1 MLIKAPSIISGLF
14 FMTTHMSTLRFRLWT
29 QNDVCIVN
37 KYVSSHSF
45 HIILTHISQSLI
57 EITNTTNALRAC
69 DHWPGPGSSQHWPVT
84 RSRLVS
90 GPRLPDIWPSPP
102 QLSLLPRQCRHRV
115 NTEHKFLQ
123 LTFSRERSTGGQ
135 LCTSPRHLVISIESA
150 PGHPHQWSS
159 LSSPPQPRLL
169 TGKMG
174 SITMALSRVLVYGL
188 LVKNIG
194 RFSFYHIYQP
204 LRSAYNGKTKREIE
218 DDPRPE
224 IYLAL
229 LRIWPLYHLLI
240 DCIWYYFQWLK
251 ISRVRCFSV

>member
-1 MLIKAPSIISGLF
+1 MLIKAPSIISVAF
-14 FMTTHMSTLRFRLWT
+14 FIMTIHMSIFRFRLWT

-37 KYVSSHSF
+37 KYLFKYVSSHSF

-135 LCTSPRHLVISIESA
+135 LCTRQPPASGDLNWARTRTPA
-150 PGHPHQWSS
+150 PVF
-159 LSSPPQPRLL
+159 
-169 TGKMG
+169 
-174 SITMALSRVLVYGL
+174 ITLITATTPATDRE
-188 LVKNIG
+188 
-194 RFSFYHIYQP
+194 
-204 LRSAYNGKTKREIE
+204 NGQHHDGFI
-218 DDPRPE
+218 
-224 IYLAL
+224 
-229 LRIWPLYHLLI
+229 
-240 DCIWYYFQWLK
+240 
-251 ISRVRCFSV
+251 